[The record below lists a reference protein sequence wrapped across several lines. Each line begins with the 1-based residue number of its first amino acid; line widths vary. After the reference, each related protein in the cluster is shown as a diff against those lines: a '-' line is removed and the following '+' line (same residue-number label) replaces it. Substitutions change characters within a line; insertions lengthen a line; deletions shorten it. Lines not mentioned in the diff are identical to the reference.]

1 MERCSPV
8 WSAHSSMS
16 ILYMMLFEKGAE
28 KNVSTLEGGSKR
40 RLEKVAY

>member
-1 MERCSPV
+1 
-8 WSAHSSMS
+8 
-16 ILYMMLFEKGAE
+16 MLFEKGAE